1 MALQTSM
8 SIGDLKK
15 RNEAS
20 KAARDTER
28 SGTSTNG
35 QQNQGR

>member
-8 SIGDLKK
+8 SIGELKK

-20 KAARDTER
+20 KAARAAER
-28 SGTSTNG
+28 SGSAPTG
-35 QQNQGR
+35 QQQKGR